1 MAESTWRRARQ
12 RAGRVLK
19 SPLASQRL
27 AAASAAKAWANRDRL
42 GEAWDKLQLA
52 GGMLRDWSLRR
63 YPEAPWATLIT
74 VAAVLIYFLMPLDA
88 VPDMILGVGVLDD
101 LVVLNR
107 AWRWIG
113 SDLEKYRLWR
123 DGQDPE
129 GRSANRSS

>member
-19 SPLASQRL
+19 SP
-27 AAASAAKAWANRDRL
+27 ASAAKAWANRDRL
-42 GEAWDKLQLA
+42 GEAWDRLQLA
-52 GGMLRDWSLRR
+52 GSMLKDWSLRR
-63 YPEAPWATLIT
+63 YPQAPWATLIT

-88 VPDMILGVGVLDD
+88 VPDMILGAGLLDD

-123 DGQDPE
+123 DGQEEPDA
-129 GRSANRSS
+129 GRRTL